1 MGKSGDGNVQQQQ
14 EEEEE
19 EEEDD
24 DDEGNGRESN
34 WPLSVR
40 VHTPAYHVG
49 HPPPTSHHTNR
60 DREREREREREK
72 MKKREPIDSNRAM
85 NKSTHFS
92 RFIPGWPWL
101 QEKKWEHFHR
111 EKEREEEEE
120 EEKNQIELSRMEVEL

>member
-1 MGKSGDGNVQQQQ
+1 MKVTVVNLIDLYRFGF
-14 EEEEE
+14 
-19 EEEDD
+19 
-24 DDEGNGRESN
+24 
-34 WPLSVR
+34 
-40 VHTPAYHVG
+40 T
-49 HPPPTSHHTNR
+49 PPPTTWATPR
-60 DREREREREREK
+60 RLLTTQTETEKEREREREK

-101 QEKKWEHFHR
+101 REKKWEHFHR

>member
-1 MGKSGDGNVQQQQ
+1 MSGSFVVLTHPMGWYCPRGMGKSGDGNVQQQQ
-14 EEEEE
+14 EEEEEE

-60 DREREREREREK
+60 DRERERERERE
-72 MKKREPIDSNRAM
+72 N
-85 NKSTHFS
+85 
-92 RFIPGWPWL
+92 
-101 QEKKWEHFHR
+101 
-111 EKEREEEEE
+111 
-120 EEKNQIELSRMEVEL
+120 EEKRTNRFKPSHE